1 MIANERAENLLCVL
15 RSKNRFIKLFTL
27 VTSNAFEAHRHAAN
41 TFFVLMKWILIL

>member
-27 VTSNAFEAHRHAAN
+27 VTSNALRLTDMLQIPFL
-41 TFFVLMKWILIL
+41 FL